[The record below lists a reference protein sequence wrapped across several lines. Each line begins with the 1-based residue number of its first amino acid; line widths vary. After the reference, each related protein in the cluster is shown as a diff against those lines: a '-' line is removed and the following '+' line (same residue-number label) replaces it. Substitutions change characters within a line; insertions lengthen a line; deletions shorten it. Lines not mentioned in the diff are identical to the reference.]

1 MLFLKL
7 SLGAF
12 FLRILVTPL
21 QRYCVFAM
29 MAASV
34 VTNLMEGIWVIFLC
48 GIPDGHYYL
57 RILEKKCS
65 SVPTQSGIAYSQAA
79 VNTLTDIGLAAMP
92 VWLLWRMQMKLSTKV
107 SVGAILI
114 LATGYV
120 FPRTNTLHSLS
131 RRIVDVSPP

>member
-12 FLRILVTPL
+12 FLRVLVTPL
-21 QRYCVFAM
+21 QRYFVFAM
-29 MAASV
+29 MVASV
-34 VTNLMEGIWVIFLC
+34 ITNLMEGIWVIFLC
-48 GIPDGHYYL
+48 GVPDGHYSL

-92 VWLLWRMQMKLSTKV
+92 VWLLWRMEMKTSTKV

-120 FPRTNTLHSLS
+120 FSCNEILCSLS
-131 RRIVDVSPP
+131 N